1 MLTRLRSPSRLLLIA
16 ALGVLYFTAGKV
28 GLYVAYVNPSAS
40 PVWAPSG
47 IALAGLLLLGRRAW
61 PAILLAAFAV
71 NETTAGSVV
80 TSLGIAAGNTLEAVV
95 GAYLVIRF
103 ARGRRAFERV
113 PDIFKF
119 ALLAGVCSTSLSA
132 TVGVTSLGLG
142 GYADWSAYWSIWWTW
157 WLGDMAGVLIVAP
170 FIILWAEQSAFSEL
184 RGRSVEAGVCLVST
198 VAIGLGVF
206 GGVLRSPS
214 TRAQLVFLCIP
225 FLVWASLRLGR
236 QVVATAI
243 LMLSA
248 IAVVTT
254 LLRLGPFAGAV
265 TNASLLWLQSY
276 MAVMVV
282 TMLPAAAVVR
292 EGTQVAAALRLS
304 EERYRL
310 LAETVPQIVFSLAA
324 DGRAH
329 YANQRWFAY
338 TGMKPDESLDLGW
351 LPAVHPDDREASLAK
366 WQRSLVEEKP
376 FETEFR
382 LRRADGSYR
391 WHLGRSSPGKAPEAG
406 SPDGSARAPTS
417 MT

>member
-1 MLTRLRSPSRLLLIA
+1 
-16 ALGVLYFTAGKV
+16 
-28 GLYVAYVNPSAS
+28 
-40 PVWAPSG
+40 
-47 IALAGLLLLGRRAW
+47 
-61 PAILLAAFAV
+61 
-71 NETTAGSVV
+71 
-80 TSLGIAAGNTLEAVV
+80 
-95 GAYLVIRF
+95 
-103 ARGRRAFERV
+103 
-113 PDIFKF
+113 
-119 ALLAGVCSTSLSA
+119 
-132 TVGVTSLGLG
+132 
-142 GYADWSAYWSIWWTW
+142 
-157 WLGDMAGVLIVAP
+157 
-170 FIILWAEQSAFSEL
+170 
-184 RGRSVEAGVCLVST
+184 
-198 VAIGLGVF
+198 
-206 GGVLRSPS
+206 
-214 TRAQLVFLCIP
+214 
-225 FLVWASLRLGR
+225 
-236 QVVATAI
+236 
-243 LMLSA
+243 MLSA